1 MAIVTRRNVE
11 PRFHRQ
17 HRERFSNLLV
27 DDDRAEPVPSFFVSN
42 QLSFG
47 RHRGP
52 AHRGEHCFLG
62 PVSFGDQAGTF
73 RVGSA

>member
-1 MAIVTRRNVE
+1 MAIVTRCNVGS
-11 PRFHRQ
+11 RFHRQ
-17 HRERFSNLLV
+17 HREGFSHLLV
-27 DDDRAEPVPSFFVSN
+27 EDDGAEPVPSFFVSN

-62 PVSFGDQAGTF
+62 PVSVGDQAGTF